1 MGGWCT
7 IVESP
12 HPNVSL
18 QHLPILNLIWIAHI
32 VPPLVPL
39 PLVPPAVPEVG
50 KAAGST
56 ATDDHEAH
64 RNRFGHSLGGSSEK
78 SGQTARENGEKWLD
92 FEDFDMTGKG

>member
-1 MGGWCT
+1 MAYHCGITPSQCIIAT
-7 IVESP
+7 SP
-12 HPNVSL
+12 HIKSDLDCPHHPTFV
-18 QHLPILNLIWIAHI
+18 
-32 VPPLVPL
+32 L

-64 RNRFGHSLGGSSEK
+64 RNRFGHGLGGSSEK